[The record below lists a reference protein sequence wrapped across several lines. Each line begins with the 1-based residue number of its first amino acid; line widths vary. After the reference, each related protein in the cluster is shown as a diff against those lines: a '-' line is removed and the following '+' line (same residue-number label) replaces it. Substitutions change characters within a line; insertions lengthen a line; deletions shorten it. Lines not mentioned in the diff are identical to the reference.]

1 MIYLS
6 LVAAIM
12 FIALVLLLEHYA
24 LSKRTALVTR
34 YALGLVTE
42 LVGML
47 GWLAGAG
54 LVAWWLAL
62 ILFAGACLAGV
73 PVGLLLIHREARERG
88 QWHELVRHDQAQ
100 AARLALLEKTQPR
113 DWRRVRELAENLLFT
128 AGAARQEID
137 MLRLFLGQF
146 EKVTE
151 PLVRAVEG
159 DDGAAR
165 RI

>member
-24 LSKRTALVTR
+24 LSKRTPLVTR

-42 LVGML
+42 LFGIL
-47 GWLAGAG
+47 AWLTAAGFI
-54 LVAWWLAL
+54 AWWLAL

-88 QWHELVRHDQAQ
+88 QWRELVRHDQAQ
-100 AARLALLEKTQPR
+100 ASRLALLEKTQPR
-113 DWRRVRELAENLLFT
+113 DWRRVKELAENLSFT
-128 AGAARQEID
+128 AGAARQEIET
-137 MLRLFLGQF
+137 LRLFLGQF
-146 EKVTE
+146 EKVAE

-159 DDGAAR
+159 NDGTTR
-165 RI
+165 